1 MFKHAIM
8 ATALTAFATPAF
20 AQVTATD
27 SDQMEEGV
35 EMMKDGAEM
44 AEDGAEMV
52 EDATDGM
59 EMDGM
64 EMDGMATMDSTTAV
78 ADTAVLDATTGEVVT
93 VTESCPEGSTAQ
105 PDGTCMM
112 AADAELPE

>member
-1 MFKHAIM
+1 MFKHAFL
-8 ATALTAFATPAF
+8 ATALTAFATPAL

-27 SDQMEEGV
+27 PDQMEEGV

-44 AEDGAEMV
+44 AEEGAEMV

-59 EMDGM
+59 EMG
-64 EMDGMATMDSTTAV
+64 GMDSMESMDATTAV

-93 VTESCPEGSTAQ
+93 VTEACPEGSTAQ

-112 AADAELPE
+112 AAGADLPE

>member
-1 MFKHAIM
+1 MFKHAFL
-8 ATALTAFATPAF
+8 ATALTAFATPAL

-44 AEDGAEMV
+44 AEEGAEMV
-52 EDATDGM
+52 EEATDGM
-59 EMDGM
+59 DSMESMD
-64 EMDGMATMDSTTAV
+64 ATTAV

-112 AADAELPE
+112 AADADLPE

>member
-1 MFKHAIM
+1 MFKHAFL
-8 ATALTAFATPAF
+8 ATALAASFAVVGATPAL

-44 AEDGAEMV
+44 AEEGAEMV
-52 EDATDGM
+52 EEATDGM
-59 EMDGM
+59 DSMESMD
-64 EMDGMATMDSTTAV
+64 ATTAV

-112 AADAELPE
+112 AADADLPE

>member
-1 MFKHAIM
+1 MFKHAFL
-8 ATALTAFATPAF
+8 ATALTAFATPAL

-44 AEDGAEMV
+44 AEEGAEIV
-52 EDATDGM
+52 EEATDGM
-59 EMDGM
+59 KSMD
-64 EMDGMATMDSTTAV
+64 TMDATTSV

-93 VTESCPEGSTAQ
+93 VTEACPEGSTAQ

-112 AADAELPE
+112 AAGAELPE